1 MRIDVP
7 ESSKAV
13 QAKKRRRAKQGKCL
27 LCDGVSKRRGLCFGH
42 YMKYT
47 RAKSKL
53 SGVERLQFELQQIA
67 DGHILG
73 VQEVRSLSEEAGQ

>member
-7 ESSKAV
+7 QSTKAV
-13 QAKKRRRAKQGKCL
+13 QAKKRRRAREGKCL
-27 LCDGVSKRRGLCFGH
+27 QCDGVAKRRGLCVGH

-53 SGVERLQFELQQIA
+53 SGVERLQFELQLIA
-67 DGHILG
+67 DGRILG
-73 VQEVRSLSEEAGQ
+73 VQEVRTLCEGVSK

>member
-13 QAKKRRRAKQGKCL
+13 EAKKRRRAKQGKCL
-27 LCDGVSKRRGLCFGH
+27 RCDGTAKRRGLCFGH

-53 SGVERLQFELQQIA
+53 AGVERLKFELELIA
-67 DGHILG
+67 AGHILG
-73 VQEVRSLSEEAGQ
+73 VQEVRSLAEEVAK

>member
-1 MRIDVP
+1 MLIDVP
-7 ESSKAV
+7 QSTKAV
-13 QAKKRRRAKQGKCL
+13 QAKKRRRARDGKCL
-27 LCDGVSKRRGLCFGH
+27 LCDGEAKRRGLCVGH

-53 SGVERLQFELQQIA
+53 SGVERLQFELQLIA

-73 VQEVRSLSEEAGQ
+73 VQEVRTLCSGAGK

>member
-1 MRIDVP
+1 MRIEVP
-7 ESSKAV
+7 QSTKAV
-13 QAKKRRRAKQGKCL
+13 QAKKRRRTKEGKCL
-27 LCDGVSKRRGLCFGH
+27 LCEGEPKRRGLCVGH

-53 SGVERLQFELQQIA
+53 AGVERLQFELQLIA

-73 VQEVRSLSEEAGQ
+73 VQEVRSLYEEAAR